1 MARWST
7 IAGRAT
13 ATVLLLLVAA
23 WVVLLFAVV
32 HVGREDS
39 AQPATA
45 IVVMG
50 AAQYGGHPSPVL
62 RARLDH
68 AIALWHQHLAPW
80 LIVTGGVGAGDTTSE
95 GAVSRRYVR
104 QHGVPDSVILVEG
117 RGRTTS
123 ESLHGVAS
131 LLPPAAPATVI
142 LVSDPFHMLR
152 LSLLA
157 RRLGMTPYVSPTRTS
172 PISANREQRW
182 RYVVAESV
190 KVPAAYLLEHGA
202 R

>member
-1 MARWST
+1 MARWTT
-7 IAGRAT
+7 IAARAT

-23 WVVLLFAVV
+23 WLTVLFAVIR
-32 HVGREDS
+32 VGRQDA

-68 AIALWHQHLAPW
+68 AITLWHRHLAQW
-80 LIVTGGVGAGDTTSE
+80 LIVTGGIGAGDTTSE
-95 GAVSRRYVR
+95 GAVSHRYVR
-104 QHGVPDSVILVEG
+104 QRGIPDSVILVEG
-117 RGRTTS
+117 HGRTTS
-123 ESLHGVAS
+123 ESLHGVAA
-131 LLPPAAPATVI
+131 LLPASAPATVI

-182 RYVVAESV
+182 RYMIAESM
-190 KVPAAYLLEHGA
+190 KVPAAYVLERGN